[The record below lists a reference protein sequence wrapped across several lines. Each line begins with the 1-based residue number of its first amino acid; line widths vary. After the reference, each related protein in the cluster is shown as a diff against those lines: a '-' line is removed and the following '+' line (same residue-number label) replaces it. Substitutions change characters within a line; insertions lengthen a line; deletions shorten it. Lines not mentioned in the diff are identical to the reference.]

1 MSRICVN
8 VLSVIN
14 SASNITTETING
26 AEHIVVK
33 NVVPV
38 RDGIVLNGG
47 LYPAEENTKGYKS
60 LEDKPMPY
68 GHPKVDGRHVSAS
81 NVRAVNEYH
90 IGAYTRNVRKEN
102 GQVLT
107 DAVIN
112 RRFAEG
118 SEKGRKVL
126 QRLDDMAAGKSVE
139 PIGISTG
146 LLLNRIEAKGESN
159 GKRYTWIATNQ
170 VYDHVAIL
178 LDETPAGTP
187 EEGIGM
193 FVNAEGDEVQVE
205 TVNLADSDTPDPQDP
220 AFKQMFNNFMAF
232 FSANNKPVKE
242 EANPMKEL
250 ITNALKAK
258 GKEVEGKTEAELM
271 NAYNQMVAEDA
282 KAKADADE
290 KAKKEK
296 EDADAKAKAEKEKT
310 PATNNEE
317 MPAWAKLLADR
328 VDTVVNSLAANSDK
342 EKGEKRAAVKTKF
355 GLDDIA
361 VNALDGAALDGL
373 FAQCQTSTGLNGA
386 FRQVNSSQSVSEM
399 PE

>member
-1 MSRICVN
+1 M
-8 VLSVIN
+8 LSVIN

-126 QRLDDMAAGKSVE
+126 RRLDDMKAGKSVE
-139 PIGISTG
+139 PISISTG

-178 LDETPAGTP
+178 LDEPPAGTP

-205 TVNLADSDTPDPQDP
+205 TVNLSDCDTPDPQDP
-220 AFKQMFNNFMAF
+220 ALKQMFNNFMAF

-258 GKEVEGKTEAELM
+258 GKEVEGKTDAELM
-271 NAYNQMVAEDA
+271 DAYNQMVAEEA
-282 KAKADADE
+282 KAKTDAEE

-296 EDADAKAKAEKEKT
+296 EEADKAAKQ
-310 PATNNEE
+310 PATNAEE
-317 MPAWAKLLADR
+317 MPAWAKLLTEQVSAL
-328 VDTVVNSLAANSDK
+328 NSQFTANSDK
-342 EKGEKRAAVKTKF
+342 EKGEKRAAVKAKF
-355 GLDDIA
+355 GMTDIA
-361 VNALDGAALDGL
+361 VNALDGEPLNEL

-386 FRQVNSSQSVSEM
+386 FRQAVTNQSFSEM

>member
-26 AEHIVVK
+26 TEHIVVK

-102 GQVLT
+102 GDVLT

-146 LLLNRIEAKGESN
+146 LLLNRIEAKGVSN

-178 LDETPAGTP
+178 LDEPPAGTP

-220 AFKQMFNNFMAF
+220 ALKQMFNHFMAF

-271 NAYNQMVAEDA
+271 DAYNQMVAEDA

-296 EDADAKAKAEKEKT
+296 EEAEKKDKQ
-310 PATNNEE
+310 PATNGEE
-317 MPAWAKLLADR
+317 MPAWAKLLTEQVSALN
-328 VDTVVNSLAANSDK
+328 TQFTANSDK

-373 FAQCQTSTGLNGA
+373 YAQCQTSFGLNGS
-386 FRQVNSSQSVSEM
+386 FRQTATNQSVSEM

>member
-205 TVNLADSDTPDPQDP
+205 TVNLSDCDTPDPQDP

-242 EANPMKEL
+242 EANPMKEI

-271 NAYNQMVAEDA
+271 DAYNQMVAEDA
-282 KAKADADE
+282 KAKADAEE

-296 EDADAKAKAEKEKT
+296 EEADKAAKQ
-310 PATNNEE
+310 PAANAEE
-317 MPAWAKLLADR
+317 MPAWAKLLTEQVSAL
-328 VDTVVNSLAANSDK
+328 NSQFTANSDK
-342 EKGEKRAAVKTKF
+342 EKGEKRAAVKAKF
-355 GLDDIA
+355 GMTDVA
-361 VNALDGAALDGL
+361 VNALDGEPLNEL
-373 FAQCQTSTGLNGA
+373 FAQCQTSIGLNGS
-386 FRQVNSSQSVSEM
+386 FRQATTNQSVSEM

>member
-118 SEKGRKVL
+118 SENGRKVL

-139 PIGISTG
+139 PISISTG

-178 LDETPAGTP
+178 LDEPPAGTP

-193 FVNAEGDEVQVE
+193 FVNSEGDEMQVL
-205 TVNLADSDTPDPQDP
+205 TVNLSDCDMPDQQDP
-220 AFKQMFNNFMAF
+220 SFKSFFNQLKAF
-232 FSANNKPVKE
+232 FSANSDSTQKE
-242 EANPMKEL
+242 TDPMKDL
-250 ITNALKAK
+250 IVNALKAK
-258 GKEVEGKTEAELM
+258 GKPVDGKTDSELM
-271 NAYNQMVAEDA
+271 DAYNQMLAENAETKNETPEEKAAREQKEADD
-282 KAKADADE
+282 KAKEQA
-290 KAKKEK
+290 
-296 EDADAKAKAEKEKT
+296 
-310 PATNNEE
+310 NNSQEA
-317 MPAWAKLLADR
+317 PAWFKPFAD
-328 VDTVVNSLAANSDK
+328 DLAAVKSGLAVNSDK
-342 EKGEKRAAVKTKF
+342 EKADKRNAVKLAMNMSDEEVAD
-355 GLDDIA
+355 LDGK
-361 VNALDGAALDGL
+361 ALDRLYANS
-373 FAQCQTSTGLNGA
+373 QKSTGLNGA
-386 FRQVNSSQSVSEM
+386 FRQVNSSESVSEM

>member
-139 PIGISTG
+139 PISISTG
-146 LLLNRIEAKGESN
+146 LLLNRIEARGESN
-159 GKRYTWIATNQ
+159 GKRYTWIASNQ

-178 LDETPAGTP
+178 LDEPPAGSP

-205 TVNLADSDTPDPQDP
+205 TVNLSDCDIPDPQDP
-220 AFKQMFNNFMAF
+220 AIKQFFNQFMAF

-271 NAYNQMVAEDA
+271 DAYNQMVADEA
-282 KAKADADE
+282 KAKTEADE

-296 EDADAKAKAEKEKT
+296 EEAEKKDK
-310 PATNNEE
+310 PPVTNGEE
-317 MPAWAKLLADR
+317 MPAWAKLLTEQVTAI
-328 VDTVVNSLAANSDK
+328 NGQLNANSDK
-342 EKGEKRAAVKTKF
+342 EKVEKRAAVKVKF
-355 GLDDIA
+355 GLDDTA
-361 VNALDGAALDGL
+361 VNALEGPALDGL
-373 FAQCQTSTGLNGA
+373 FAQCQTSTGLNGS

>member
-126 QRLDDMAAGKSVE
+126 QRLDDMASGKSVE

-178 LDETPAGTP
+178 LDEPPAGTP

-205 TVNLADSDTPDPQDP
+205 TVNLSDCDTPDPQDP
-220 AFKQMFNNFMAF
+220 ALKQMFNHFMAF

-242 EANPMKEL
+242 ETKPMNEI

-258 GKEVEGKTEAELM
+258 GIDVQGKSDAELM
-271 NAYNQMVAEDA
+271 DAYNQMVAD
-282 KAKADADE
+282 
-290 KAKKEK
+290 
-296 EDADAKAKAEKEKT
+296 DAKAKAEAEEKAKKDKEEADKKARET
-310 PATNNEE
+310 ATNAEE
-317 MPAWAKLLADR
+317 MPGWAKLLSDQVTAI
-328 VDTVVNSLAANSDK
+328 NSQLNANSDK
-342 EKGEKRAAVKTKF
+342 EKGEKRAAVKAKF
-355 GLDDIA
+355 GLDDLA

-373 FAQCQTSTGLNGA
+373 YAQCQTSTGLNGF
-386 FRQVNSSQSVSEM
+386 FRQANSNQSLSEM

>member
-126 QRLDDMAAGKSVE
+126 RRLDDMKAGKSVE
-139 PIGISTG
+139 PISISTG

-178 LDETPAGTP
+178 LDEPPAGTP

-205 TVNLADSDTPDPQDP
+205 TVNLSDCDTPDPQDP
-220 AFKQMFNNFMAF
+220 ALKQMFNNFMAF

-258 GKEVEGKTEAELM
+258 GKEVEGKTDAELM
-271 NAYNQMVAEDA
+271 DAYNQMVAEEA
-282 KAKADADE
+282 KAKTDAEE

-296 EDADAKAKAEKEKT
+296 EEADKAAKQ
-310 PATNNEE
+310 PATNAEE
-317 MPAWAKLLADR
+317 MPAWAKLLTEQVSAL
-328 VDTVVNSLAANSDK
+328 NSQFTANSDK
-342 EKGEKRAAVKTKF
+342 EKGEKRAAVKAKF
-355 GLDDIA
+355 GMTDIA
-361 VNALDGAALDGL
+361 VNALDGEPLNEL

-386 FRQVNSSQSVSEM
+386 FRQAVTNQSFSEM

>member
-205 TVNLADSDTPDPQDP
+205 TVNLSDCDTPDPKDTQDP
-220 AFKQMFNNFMAF
+220 AFKQMLNNFMAF

-242 EANPMKEL
+242 EANPMKEI

-271 NAYNQMVAEDA
+271 DAYNQMVAEDA
-282 KAKADADE
+282 KAKADAEE

-296 EDADAKAKAEKEKT
+296 EEADKAAKQ
-310 PATNNEE
+310 PAANSEE
-317 MPAWAKLLADR
+317 MPAWAKLLTEQVSALN
-328 VDTVVNSLAANSDK
+328 TQFTANSDK
-342 EKGEKRAAVKTKF
+342 EKTEKRAAVKAKF
-355 GLDDIA
+355 GMTDVA
-361 VNALDGAALDGL
+361 VNALDGEPLNEL
-373 FAQCQTSTGLNGA
+373 FAQCQTSIGLNGS
-386 FRQVNSSQSVSEM
+386 FRQANSNQSVSEM

>member
-102 GQVLT
+102 GNVLT

-159 GKRYTWIATNQ
+159 GKCYTWIATNQ

-178 LDETPAGTP
+178 LDEPPAGTP

-220 AFKQMFNNFMAF
+220 ALKQMFNHFMAF

-258 GKEVEGKTEAELM
+258 GIDVEGKSDAELM
-271 NAYNQMVAEDA
+271 DAYNQMAADDATA
-282 KAKADADE
+282 KAAADE

-296 EDADAKAKAEKEKT
+296 EEADKKAKDT
-310 PATNNEE
+310 ATNSEQA
-317 MPAWAKLLADR
+317 PAWFKPFADKLTTIESGLA
-328 VDTVVNSLAANSDK
+328 VNADK
-342 EKGEKRAAVKTKF
+342 EKGEKRNAVKARF
-355 GLDDIA
+355 GLDDMA
-361 VNALDGAALDGL
+361 VNALDGAALDG
-373 FAQCQTSTGLNGA
+373 FYAQCQTSTGLNGS
-386 FRQVNSSQSVSEM
+386 FRQTATNQSVSEM

>member
-1 MSRICVN
+1 MKRICVN
-8 VLSVIN
+8 VLSAIN

-26 AEHIVVK
+26 TEHIVVK

-68 GHPKVDGRHVSAS
+68 GHPKVDGRYVSAS
-81 NVRAVNEYH
+81 NVRAVNEFH
-90 IGAYTRNVRKEN
+90 IGAYTRNVRKEG
-102 GQVLT
+102 GQVLVE
-107 DAVIN
+107 AVIN

-118 SEKGRKVL
+118 SEKGRNVL
-126 QRLDDMAAGKSVE
+126 QRLDEMATGKSVE
-139 PIGISTG
+139 PICISTG
-146 LLLNRIEAKGESN
+146 LLLNRIQAKGESN

-178 LDETPAGTP
+178 LDEPPAGTP

-193 FVNAEGDEVQVE
+193 FVNAEGDEVKVE
-205 TVNLADSDTPDPQDP
+205 TVSLSDCEIPDPQDP
-220 AFKQMFNNFMAF
+220 ALKQMFNNFMAF
-232 FSANNKPVKE
+232 FSANAKTKNE
-242 EANPMKEL
+242 ESNPMKEI

-258 GKEVEGKTEAELM
+258 GKAVEGKTEAELM
-271 NAYNQMVAEDA
+271 DAYNQMIAEEA

-290 KAKKEK
+290 AAKKEK
-296 EDADAKAKAEKEKT
+296 EEADKKAKEQAANSEQ
-310 PATNNEE
+310 A
-317 MPAWAKLLADR
+317 PAWFKPFADDLAA
-328 VDTVVNSLAANSDK
+328 VKSGLTANSDK
-342 EKGEKRAAVKTKF
+342 EKADKRAAVKNKF
-355 GLDDIA
+355 GLDDVA

-386 FRQVNSSQSVSEM
+386 YCQANTDQSVSEM

>member
-1 MSRICVN
+1 MKRTRVN

-118 SEKGRKVL
+118 SENGRKVL

-139 PIGISTG
+139 PISISTG

-178 LDETPAGTP
+178 LDEPPAGTP

-193 FVNAEGDEVQVE
+193 FVNSEGDEMQVL
-205 TVNLADSDTPDPQDP
+205 TVNLSDCDMPDQQDP
-220 AFKQMFNNFMAF
+220 SFKSFFNQLKAF
-232 FSANNKPVKE
+232 FSANSDSTQKE
-242 EANPMKEL
+242 TDPMKDL
-250 ITNALKAK
+250 IVNALKAK
-258 GKEVEGKTEAELM
+258 GKPVDGKTDAELM
-271 NAYNQMVAEDA
+271 DAYNQLLAENAETKEETPEEKAAREKKEADDK
-282 KAKADADE
+282 KAKEQA
-290 KAKKEK
+290 
-296 EDADAKAKAEKEKT
+296 
-310 PATNNEE
+310 NNHEE
-317 MPAWAKLLADR
+317 IPAWAKSLTEQVTALNSQFNASADK
-328 VDTVVNSLAANSDK
+328 A
-342 EKGEKRAAVKTKF
+342 KGEMRAAVKAKF
-355 GLDDIA
+355 QLDDMA

-373 FAQCQTSTGLNGA
+373 YAQCQTSIGLNGA

>member
-118 SEKGRKVL
+118 SENGRKVL

-139 PIGISTG
+139 PISISTG

-178 LDETPAGTP
+178 LDEQPAGTP

-193 FVNAEGDEVQVE
+193 FVNSEGDEMQVL
-205 TVNLADSDTPDPQDP
+205 TVNLSDCDMPDQQDP
-220 AFKQMFNNFMAF
+220 SFKSFFNQLKAF
-232 FSANNKPVKE
+232 FSANSDSTQKE
-242 EANPMKEL
+242 TDPMKDL
-250 ITNALKAK
+250 IVNALKAK
-258 GKEVEGKTEAELM
+258 GKPVDGKTDAELM
-271 NAYNQMVAEDA
+271 DAYNQLLAENAETKEETPEEKAAREKKEADDK
-282 KAKADADE
+282 KAKEQA
-290 KAKKEK
+290 
-296 EDADAKAKAEKEKT
+296 
-310 PATNNEE
+310 NNHEE
-317 MPAWAKLLADR
+317 IPAWAKSLTEQVTALNSQFNASADK
-328 VDTVVNSLAANSDK
+328 A
-342 EKGEKRAAVKTKF
+342 KGEMRAAVKAKF
-355 GLDDIA
+355 QLDDMA

-373 FAQCQTSTGLNGA
+373 YAQCQTSIGLNGA

>member
-118 SEKGRKVL
+118 SENGRKVL

-139 PIGISTG
+139 PISISTG

-178 LDETPAGTP
+178 LDEPPAGTP

-193 FVNAEGDEVQVE
+193 FVNSEGDEMQVL
-205 TVNLADSDTPDPQDP
+205 TVNLSDCDMPDQQDP
-220 AFKQMFNNFMAF
+220 SFKSFFNQLKAF
-232 FSANNKPVKE
+232 FSANSDSTQKE
-242 EANPMKEL
+242 TDPMKDL
-250 ITNALKAK
+250 IVNALKAK
-258 GKEVEGKTEAELM
+258 GKPVDGKTDSELM
-271 NAYNQMVAEDA
+271 DAYNQMLAENAETKNETPEEKAARLKKEADD
-282 KAKADADE
+282 KAKEQA
-290 KAKKEK
+290 
-296 EDADAKAKAEKEKT
+296 
-310 PATNNEE
+310 NNSQEA
-317 MPAWAKLLADR
+317 PAWFKPFAD
-328 VDTVVNSLAANSDK
+328 DLAAVKSGLAVNSDK
-342 EKGEKRAAVKTKF
+342 EKADKRNAVKLAMNMSDEEVAD
-355 GLDDIA
+355 LDGK
-361 VNALDGAALDGL
+361 ALDRLYANS
-373 FAQCQTSTGLNGA
+373 QKSTGLNGA
-386 FRQVNSSQSVSEM
+386 FRQVNSSESVSEM

>member
-205 TVNLADSDTPDPQDP
+205 TVNLSDCDTPDPQDP

-242 EANPMKEL
+242 EANPMKEI

-271 NAYNQMVAEDA
+271 DAYNQMVAEDA
-282 KAKADADE
+282 KAKADAEE

-296 EDADAKAKAEKEKT
+296 EEADKAAKQ
-310 PATNNEE
+310 PAANAEE
-317 MPAWAKLLADR
+317 MPAWAKLLTEQVSAL
-328 VDTVVNSLAANSDK
+328 NSQFTANSDK
-342 EKGEKRAAVKTKF
+342 EKGEKRAAVKAKF
-355 GLDDIA
+355 GMTDVA
-361 VNALDGAALDGL
+361 VNALNDEPLNEL
-373 FAQCQTSTGLNGA
+373 FAQCQTSTGLNGT
-386 FRQVNSSQSVSEM
+386 FRQTAINQSVSEM

>member
-118 SEKGRKVL
+118 SENGRKVL

-139 PIGISTG
+139 PISISTG

-178 LDETPAGTP
+178 LDEPPAGTP

-193 FVNAEGDEVQVE
+193 FVNSEGDEMQVL
-205 TVNLADSDTPDPQDP
+205 TVNLSDCDMPDQQDP
-220 AFKQMFNNFMAF
+220 SFKSFFNQLKAF
-232 FSANNKPVKE
+232 FSANSDSTQKE
-242 EANPMKEL
+242 TDPMKDL
-250 ITNALKAK
+250 IVNALKAK
-258 GKEVEGKTEAELM
+258 GKPVDGKTDSELM
-271 NAYNQMVAEDA
+271 DAYNQMLAENA
-282 KAKADADE
+282 ETKNETPEE
-290 KAKKEK
+290 KAAREKKE
-296 EDADAKAKAEKEKT
+296 ADDKAAKDKA
-310 PATNNEE
+310 NNSQEA
-317 MPAWAKLLADR
+317 PAWFKPFAD
-328 VDTVVNSLAANSDK
+328 DLAAVKSGLAVNSDK
-342 EKGEKRAAVKTKF
+342 EKADKRNAVKLAMNMSDEEVAD
-355 GLDDIA
+355 LDGK
-361 VNALDGAALDGL
+361 ALDRLYANS
-373 FAQCQTSTGLNGA
+373 QKSTGLNGA
-386 FRQVNSSQSVSEM
+386 FRQVNSSESVSEM

>member
-1 MSRICVN
+1 MPQICVN
-8 VLSVIN
+8 VLSAIN
-14 SASNITTETING
+14 SSSNITTETING

-81 NVRAVNEYH
+81 NVRAVNDYH

-126 QRLDDMAAGKSVE
+126 QRLDDMASGKSVE
-139 PIGISTG
+139 PISISTG
-146 LLLNRIEAKGESN
+146 LLLNRVEAKGESN
-159 GKRYTWIATNQ
+159 GKRYNWIATNQ

-178 LDETPAGTP
+178 LDEPPAGTP

-205 TVNLADSDTPDPQDP
+205 TVNLSDCDIPDQHDP

-242 EANPMKEL
+242 EENPMKEL

-271 NAYNQMVAEDA
+271 DAYNQMVADEA
-282 KAKADADE
+282 KATVDAEE

-296 EDADAKAKAEKEKT
+296 EEADKKPKEQ
-310 PATNNEE
+310 ATNQEE
-317 MPAWAKLLADR
+317 IPAWAKALTEQVTALNSQINANADK
-328 VDTVVNSLAANSDK
+328 DKSD
-342 EKGEKRAAVKTKF
+342 KRAAVKAKF
-355 GLDDIA
+355 GLDDVT
-361 VNALDGAALDGL
+361 VNALDGAALDG
-373 FAQCQTSTGLNGA
+373 FYAQCPQSTGLNGA
-386 FRQVNSSQSVSEM
+386 FRQVNSSQSFSEM

>member
-102 GQVLT
+102 GRVLT

-178 LDETPAGTP
+178 LDEPPAGTP

-193 FVNAEGDEVQVE
+193 FVNAEGDEIQVE
-205 TVNLADSDTPDPQDP
+205 TANLSDCDTPDPQDP
-220 AFKQMFNNFMAF
+220 ALKQMFTNFMAF
-232 FSANNKPVKE
+232 FSANNKSVKKE
-242 EANPMKEL
+242 EENPMKEL

-271 NAYNQMVAEDA
+271 DAYNQIVAEEA
-282 KAKADADE
+282 KAKADAED
-290 KAKKEK
+290 KSKKEK
-296 EDADAKAKAEKEKT
+296 EEEERKAKEEATNSKAAPAWFAPFAEKLSAIE
-310 PATNNEE
+310 AGI
-317 MPAWAKLLADR
+317 A
-328 VDTVVNSLAANSDK
+328 VNSDK
-342 EKGEKRAAVKTKF
+342 EKGEKRAAVKAKF
-355 GLDDIA
+355 GLEDVA

-373 FAQCQTSTGLNGA
+373 YSQCQTSIGLNGA
-386 FRQVNSSQSVSEM
+386 FRQANNNQSFSEM

>member
-118 SEKGRKVL
+118 SENGRKVL

-139 PIGISTG
+139 PISISTG

-178 LDETPAGTP
+178 LDEPPAGTP

-193 FVNAEGDEVQVE
+193 FVNSEGDEMQVL
-205 TVNLADSDTPDPQDP
+205 TVNLSDCDMPDQQDP
-220 AFKQMFNNFMAF
+220 SFKSFFNQLKAF
-232 FSANNKPVKE
+232 FSANSDSTQKE
-242 EANPMKEL
+242 TDPMKDL
-250 ITNALKAK
+250 IVNALKAK
-258 GKEVEGKTEAELM
+258 GKPVDGKTDSELM
-271 NAYNQMVAEDA
+271 DAYNKMLAENA
-282 KAKADADE
+282 ETKNETPEE
-290 KAKKEK
+290 KAAREKKE
-296 EDADAKAKAEKEKT
+296 ADDKAAKDKA
-310 PATNNEE
+310 NNSQEA
-317 MPAWAKLLADR
+317 PAWFKPFAD
-328 VDTVVNSLAANSDK
+328 DLAAVKSGLAVNSDK
-342 EKGEKRAAVKTKF
+342 EKADKRNAVKLAMNMSDEEVAD
-355 GLDDIA
+355 LDGK
-361 VNALDGAALDGL
+361 ALDRLYANS
-373 FAQCQTSTGLNGA
+373 QKSTGLNGA
-386 FRQVNSSQSVSEM
+386 FRQVNSSESVSEM

>member
-146 LLLNRIEAKGESN
+146 LLLNRIEANGESN

-170 VYDHVAIL
+170 IYDHVAIL
-178 LDETPAGTP
+178 LDEPPAGTP

-205 TVNLADSDTPDPQDP
+205 TVNLSDCDTPDPQDP
-220 AFKQMFNNFMAF
+220 ALKQMFNNFMAF

-242 EANPMKEL
+242 EANQMKEL

-271 NAYNQMVAEDA
+271 DAYNQMVADDA
-282 KAKADADE
+282 KAKAGADE

-296 EDADAKAKAEKEKT
+296 EEAEKKDR
-310 PATNNEE
+310 PPVTNSEE
-317 MPAWAKLLADR
+317 MPAWAKLLTEQVSALN
-328 VDTVVNSLAANSDK
+328 TQFTANSDK
-342 EKGEKRAAVKTKF
+342 EKGEKRAAVKAKF
-355 GLDDIA
+355 GMTDIA
-361 VNALDGAALDGL
+361 VNALNDEPLNEL
-373 FAQCQTSTGLNGA
+373 FAQCQTSIGLNGA
-386 FRQVNSSQSVSEM
+386 FRQVATNQSFSEI

>member
-90 IGAYTRNVRKEN
+90 VGAYTRNVRKEN
-102 GQVLT
+102 GDVLT

-178 LDETPAGTP
+178 LDEPPAGTP

-220 AFKQMFNNFMAF
+220 ALKQMFNHFMAF

-271 NAYNQMVAEDA
+271 DAYNQIVADDA
-282 KAKADADE
+282 KAKAGADE

-296 EDADAKAKAEKEKT
+296 EGAEKKDK
-310 PATNNEE
+310 PPVTNSEE
-317 MPAWAKLLADR
+317 MPAWAKLLTEQVSALN
-328 VDTVVNSLAANSDK
+328 TQFTANSDK
-342 EKGEKRAAVKTKF
+342 EKTEKRAAVKAKF
-355 GLDDIA
+355 GMTDVA
-361 VNALDGAALDGL
+361 VNALNDEPLNEL
-373 FAQCQTSTGLNGA
+373 FAQCQTSIGLNGA
-386 FRQVNSSQSVSEM
+386 FRQVATNQSFSEI

>member
-187 EEGIGM
+187 DEGIGM

-205 TVNLADSDTPDPQDP
+205 TVNLSDCDTPDPQDP
-220 AFKQMFNNFMAF
+220 ALKQMFNNFMAF

-242 EANPMKEL
+242 EANLMKEI

-258 GKEVEGKTEAELM
+258 GKEVEGKTEAQLM
-271 NAYNQMVAEDA
+271 DAYNQMVAEDA
-282 KAKADADE
+282 KAKADDEE
-290 KAKKEK
+290 KAKKVK
-296 EDADAKAKAEKEKT
+296 EEADKAAKH
-310 PATNNEE
+310 PAANAEE
-317 MPAWAKLLADR
+317 MPAWAKLLTEQVSAL
-328 VDTVVNSLAANSDK
+328 NSQFTANSDK
-342 EKGEKRAAVKTKF
+342 EKGEKRAAVKAKF
-355 GLDDIA
+355 GMTDVA
-361 VNALDGAALDGL
+361 VNALDGEPLNEL
-373 FAQCQTSTGLNGA
+373 FAQCQTSTGLNGT
-386 FRQVNSSQSVSEM
+386 FRQTAINQSVSEM

>member
-14 SASNITTETING
+14 SASNINTETING

-81 NVRAVNEYH
+81 NVRAVNDYH
-90 IGAYTRNVRKEN
+90 IGAFTRNVRKEN
-102 GQVLT
+102 GQVLI

-112 RRFAEG
+112 RRFAES

-126 QRLDDMAAGKSVE
+126 QRLDDMAAGKTDE
-139 PIGISTG
+139 PISISTG

-178 LDETPAGTP
+178 LDEPPAGTP

-193 FVNAEGDEVQVE
+193 FVNEEGDELPSEV
-205 TVNLADSDTPDPQDP
+205 VNLSDCHTTDPGLPKDLS
-220 AFKQMFNNFMAF
+220 FKSFFNQLKAL
-232 FSANNKPVKE
+232 FSANSDSTQKE
-242 EANPMKEL
+242 TDPMKDL
-250 ITNALKAK
+250 IVNALKAK
-258 GKEVEGKTEAELM
+258 GKPIDGKTDAELM
-271 NAYNQMVAEDA
+271 DAYNKMLAEN
-282 KAKADADE
+282 ADTKTETPEE
-290 KAKKEK
+290 KATRE
-296 EDADAKAKAEKEKT
+296 KAEKEEHER
-310 PATNNEE
+310 ASNQAEA
-317 MPAWAKLLADR
+317 PAWFKPFAD
-328 VDTVVNSLAANSDK
+328 DLAAVKSGLTVNADK
-342 EKGEKRAAVKTKF
+342 EKSEQRAAVKAKF
-355 GLDDIA
+355 GMTDIA
-361 VNALDGAALDGL
+361 VNALDGEPLKEL
-373 FAQCQTSTGLNGA
+373 FSQCQTSTGLNPAFQGNGA
-386 FRQVNSSQSVSEM
+386 QNEILTM
-399 PE
+399 EAPE

>member
-102 GQVLT
+102 GQVLI

-118 SEKGRKVL
+118 SKKGRKFL

-187 EEGIGM
+187 DEGIGM

-205 TVNLADSDTPDPQDP
+205 TVNLSDCDTPDPQDP

-242 EANPMKEL
+242 EANPMKEI

-271 NAYNQMVAEDA
+271 DAYNQMVAEDA
-282 KAKADADE
+282 KAKADAEE

-296 EDADAKAKAEKEKT
+296 EEADKAAKQ
-310 PATNNEE
+310 PAANSEE
-317 MPAWAKLLADR
+317 MPAWAKLLTEQVSAL
-328 VDTVVNSLAANSDK
+328 NSQFTANSDK
-342 EKGEKRAAVKTKF
+342 EKSEKRAAVKAKF
-355 GLDDIA
+355 GMTDVA
-361 VNALDGAALDGL
+361 VNALDGEPLNEL

-386 FRQVNSSQSVSEM
+386 FRQVAINQSVSEM

>member
-68 GHPKVDGRHVSAS
+68 GHPMVDGRHVSAS

-102 GQVLT
+102 GQVLI

-118 SEKGRKVL
+118 SKKGRKFL
-126 QRLDDMAAGKSVE
+126 QRLDDMAAGNSVE

-146 LLLNRIEAKGESN
+146 LLLNRIEANGESN

-178 LDETPAGTP
+178 LDDTPAGTP

-205 TVNLADSDTPDPQDP
+205 TVNLSDCDTPDPQDP

-242 EANPMKEL
+242 EKNPMKEI

-271 NAYNQMVAEDA
+271 DAYNQMVAEDA
-282 KAKADADE
+282 KAKADAEE

-296 EDADAKAKAEKEKT
+296 EEADKAAKQ
-310 PATNNEE
+310 PAANSEE
-317 MPAWAKLLADR
+317 MPAWAKLLTEQVSAL
-328 VDTVVNSLAANSDK
+328 NSQFTANSDK
-342 EKGEKRAAVKTKF
+342 EKGEKRAAVKAKF
-355 GLDDIA
+355 GMTDVA
-361 VNALDGAALDGL
+361 VNALDGDPLNEL

-386 FRQVNSSQSVSEM
+386 FRQAAINQSVSEM

>member
-26 AEHIVVK
+26 TEHIVVK

-178 LDETPAGTP
+178 LDEPPAGTP

-220 AFKQMFNNFMAF
+220 ALKQMFNHFMAF

-271 NAYNQMVAEDA
+271 DAYNQMVAEDA

-296 EDADAKAKAEKEKT
+296 EEAEKKDKQ
-310 PATNNEE
+310 PATNGEE
-317 MPAWAKLLADR
+317 MPAWAKLLTEQVSALN
-328 VDTVVNSLAANSDK
+328 TQFTANSDK

-373 FAQCQTSTGLNGA
+373 YAQCQTSIGLNGS
-386 FRQVNSSQSVSEM
+386 FRQTATNQSVSEM

>member
-126 QRLDDMAAGKSVE
+126 QRLDDMKAGKSVD

-205 TVNLADSDTPDPQDP
+205 TVNLSDCDTPDPQDP
-220 AFKQMFNNFMAF
+220 ALKQMFNNFMAF
-232 FSANNKPVKE
+232 FSANSNSVKE

-258 GKEVEGKTEAELM
+258 GIDVEGKSDAELM
-271 NAYNQMVAEDA
+271 DAYNQMAAEKAVAKQETPEEKAAREKKEADDK
-282 KAKADADE
+282 KAKE
-290 KAKKEK
+290 
-296 EDADAKAKAEKEKT
+296 T
-310 PATNNEE
+310 ATNSEQA
-317 MPAWAKLLADR
+317 PAWFKPFADKLTTIESGLAI
-328 VDTVVNSLAANSDK
+328 NADK
-342 EKGEKRAAVKTKF
+342 EKGEKRTAVKAKF
-355 GLDDIA
+355 GLDELA

-373 FAQCQTSTGLNGA
+373 YAQCQTTTGLNGS
-386 FRQVNSSQSVSEM
+386 FRQAATNQSVSEM

>member
-8 VLSVIN
+8 VLSAIN

-112 RRFAEG
+112 RRFAEA

-139 PIGISTG
+139 PISISTG

-178 LDETPAGTP
+178 LDEPPAGTP

-205 TVNLADSDTPDPQDP
+205 TVNLADCDKPDPDAPQDP
-220 AFKQMFNNFMAF
+220 SVKSFFNQLKAF
-232 FSANNKPVKE
+232 FSANSQAQE
-242 EANPMKEL
+242 EPNPMKVM
-250 ITNALKAK
+250 IVNALKAK
-258 GKEVEGKTEAELM
+258 GKPTEGKTEAELM
-271 NAYNQMVAEDA
+271 DAYNQMVAEDA
-282 KAKADADE
+282 KGETDEE
-290 KAKKEK
+290 KAAREKKE
-296 EDADAKAKAEKEKT
+296 ADDKKAKEQANNSQEAPAWFTPFAEKLTAIESGI
-310 PATNNEE
+310 A
-317 MPAWAKLLADR
+317 
-328 VDTVVNSLAANSDK
+328 VNSDK
-342 EKGEKRAAVKTKF
+342 EKGEKRAAVKAKF
-355 GLDDIA
+355 GLDDLA
-361 VNALDGAALDGL
+361 VNAMDGAALDGMY
-373 FAQCQTSTGLNGA
+373 AKCQTSNGLNGS
-386 FRQVNSSQSVSEM
+386 FRQTNNNQSFSEM

>member
-170 VYDHVAIL
+170 IYDHVAIL
-178 LDETPAGTP
+178 LDEPPAGTP

-205 TVNLADSDTPDPQDP
+205 TVNLSDCDTPDPQDP
-220 AFKQMFNNFMAF
+220 ALKQMFNNFMAF

-271 NAYNQMVAEDA
+271 DAYNQMVADDA
-282 KAKADADE
+282 KAKAGADE

-296 EDADAKAKAEKEKT
+296 EEAEKKDK
-310 PATNNEE
+310 PPVTNSEE
-317 MPAWAKLLADR
+317 MPAWAKLLTEQVSALN
-328 VDTVVNSLAANSDK
+328 TQFTANSDK
-342 EKGEKRAAVKTKF
+342 EKGEKRAAVKAKF
-355 GLDDIA
+355 GMTDIA
-361 VNALDGAALDGL
+361 VNALDGEPLNEL
-373 FAQCQTSTGLNGA
+373 FTQCQTSIGLNGA
-386 FRQVNSSQSVSEM
+386 FRQVATNQSFSEI